1 MRGVTDQHG
10 DHHGG
15 RKETLETSD
24 TIRGPCHLAS
34 LVRFTREMVDPLVDS
49 EVSLMIPNHNSLPT
63 LYHHARDTRIGISES
78 PFRRNQG
85 RMARSLSPFSGVL
98 G

>member
-1 MRGVTDQHG
+1 MPPW
-10 DHHGG
+10 
-15 RKETLETSD
+15 RKERNSRD
-24 TIRGPCHLAS
+24 IRYNKPYHLAS

-85 RMARSLSPFSGVL
+85 RMARSLSPFQAFL
-98 G
+98 GSLSFW